1 MPDTDIFMLQL
12 GTINNESDCSTDGYS
27 DYTNISTFLT
37 NNSSNDL
44 TITTHFGNMYI
55 KVWIDFNDN
64 FVFEDDEFVVDN
76 YLMASGQGGGDYTE
90 TMELVVPDGV
100 NLGQHL
106 MRVKANYSQTVP
118 DDTCQGTQYGETEDY
133 TVEIELHTDI
143 DTKPFSN
150 TDMIVSSFG
159 NNQFEISLQSQEITE
174 TLIINLH
181 NILGQN

>member
-1 MPDTDIFMLQL
+1 MLQL

-76 YLMASGQGGGDYTE
+76 YLMASGLRYACVIF
-90 TMELVVPDGV
+90 LISHF
-100 NLGQHL
+100 N
-106 MRVKANYSQTVP
+106 NTV
-118 DDTCQGTQYGETEDY
+118 
-133 TVEIELHTDI
+133 
-143 DTKPFSN
+143 FSYR
-150 TDMIVSSFG
+150 
-159 NNQFEISLQSQEITE
+159 
-174 TLIINLH
+174 H
-181 NILGQN
+181 